1 MEVFYQPRLLFP
13 DNSGVGLE
21 QGGLASPAP
30 KATGKTKQKGPGM
43 G

>member
-1 MEVFYQPRLLFP
+1 MEIFYQPRFFFP

-21 QGGLASPAP
+21 QGGLAGPVR
-30 KATGKTKQKGPGM
+30 KATGRTKQKKPGL